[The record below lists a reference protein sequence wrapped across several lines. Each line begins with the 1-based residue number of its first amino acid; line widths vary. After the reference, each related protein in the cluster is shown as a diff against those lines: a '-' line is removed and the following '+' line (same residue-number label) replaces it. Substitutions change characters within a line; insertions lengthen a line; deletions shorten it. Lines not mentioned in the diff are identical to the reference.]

1 MNLFRYAENFSED
14 ENQTEA
20 EIQKKRMRMKM
31 NRSENDSVFKGKKLE
46 RIQGPRN
53 SGFNGFI

>member
-1 MNLFRYAENFSED
+1 MNLFRYAENFSSED

-46 RIQGPRN
+46 RI
-53 SGFNGFI
+53 